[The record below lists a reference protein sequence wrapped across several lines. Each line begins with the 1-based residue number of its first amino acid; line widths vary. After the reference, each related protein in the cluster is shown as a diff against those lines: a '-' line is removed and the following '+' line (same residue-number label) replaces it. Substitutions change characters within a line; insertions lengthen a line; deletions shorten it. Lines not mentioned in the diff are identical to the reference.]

1 MVFMPRKNKGRLY
14 PYISNWTSVS
24 LYLERKIKMDNHL
37 FVTRFSCFLSFLGA
51 VSSTLQLVNLFG
63 R

>member
-1 MVFMPRKNKGRLY
+1 MAFMPKKNEDMLY
-14 PYISNWTSVS
+14 PHISSWTSGNLCS
-24 LYLERKIKMDNHL
+24 ERKIKMDNYL
-37 FVTRFSCFLSFLGA
+37 FVTRFSRFLSFLGA